1 MESQL
6 KAKTT
11 TPPPP
16 KKRITESIITT
27 EIDGL
32 TISTKVS
39 GSGPPLVFYHGWIGN
54 EDTFGMCH
62 EAFARHFTVYRPAWP
77 GYGGSTP
84 LPHFTFEDFIEL
96 GRKYIEKLNL
106 GKITLVGN
114 CLGGNIA
121 MEVVQRYPELIERL
135 ILIEVH
141 AYFPKYLYPLLIPKF
156 NAFLYRTVFK
166 TATGFNFLNSFLP
179 LQQSNGNNGWLY
191 TWEGFERTRV
201 ESALDF
207 LSAIHRFSKGR
218 FAAYRKT
225 YRTDIPVFYVEG
237 GKSFGP
243 IGEFGKLVHTYFRN
257 LTVISIPES
266 LHNPVVE
273 KPEIFNERVL
283 RALGLEP

>member
-1 MESQL
+1 MELQL
-6 KAKTT
+6 RAKTMSS
-11 TPPPP
+11 PQ
-16 KKRITESIITT
+16 KRRITESIMTT

-32 TISTKVS
+32 TITTKVS

-84 LPHFTFEDFIEL
+84 LPHFSMEDFIEL
-96 GRKYIEKLNL
+96 GRKYIEKLGL

-121 MEVVQRYPELIERL
+121 MEVVYRYPELVERL

-141 AYFPKYLYPLLIPKF
+141 AYFPKYLYPLLIPGVNKL
-156 NAFLYRTVFK
+156 LYRIVFK
-166 TATGFNFLNSFLP
+166 TGTGFNFLNSFLP

-191 TWEGFERTRV
+191 TWEGFERTRI

-218 FAAYRKT
+218 FAFYREK
-225 YRTDIPVFYVEG
+225 YRTEVPVLYVEG
-237 GKSFGP
+237 GRSFGP
-243 IGEFGKLVHTYFRN
+243 IGEFGKLVSTYFKN
-257 LTVISIPES
+257 LTIVSIPES

-283 RALGLEP
+283 RALGLEE

>member
-1 MESQL
+1 MEPQL
-6 KAKTT
+6 KAKTIASS
-11 TPPPP
+11 P
-16 KKRITESIITT
+16 KTRVTESIITS

-84 LPHFTFEDFIEL
+84 LPHFSFEDFIEL
-96 GRKYIEKLNL
+96 GRKYIQKLNL

-121 MEVVQRYPELIERL
+121 MEVVARYPELIERL

-141 AYFPKYLYPLLIPKF
+141 AYFPKYLLPLLIPKL
-156 NAFLYRTVFK
+156 NKLIYRTVFK
-166 TATGFNFLNSFLP
+166 TGTGFNFLNSFLP

-191 TWEGFERTRV
+191 TWEGFERTRID
-201 ESALDF
+201 SALDF
-207 LSAIHRFSKGR
+207 LAAIHRFSKGR
-218 FAAYRKT
+218 FAAYLEN
-225 YRTDIPVFYVEG
+225 YRTEVPVFYVEG
-237 GKSFGP
+237 GRSFGP
-243 IGEFGKLVHTYFRN
+243 IGEFGKLVHIYFKN

-273 KPEIFNERVL
+273 QPEIFNERVL
-283 RALGLEP
+283 RALGLEA